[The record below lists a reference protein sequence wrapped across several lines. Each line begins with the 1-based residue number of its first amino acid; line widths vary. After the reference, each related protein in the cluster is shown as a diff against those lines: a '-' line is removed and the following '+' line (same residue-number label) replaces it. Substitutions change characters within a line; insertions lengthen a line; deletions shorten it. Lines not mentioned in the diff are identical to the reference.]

1 MQKINND
8 KLWKNIRFITGVL
21 SWENNHDHCDVIRK
35 EDEDKNIVICF
46 VYYERGLIYNKIKYI
61 IPKSVVPSIPEMTI
75 AELTDLALGLA
86 KEPKVLKI
94 E

>member
-1 MQKINND
+1 MNED
-8 KLWKNIRFITGVL
+8 KLWKNIRFITGVI

-35 EDEDKNIVICF
+35 EDKNKNIVICF

-61 IPKSVVPSIPEMTI
+61 IPRGKVKTIPDMTI
-75 AELTDLALGLA
+75 TELTDIAMELA
-86 KEPKVLKI
+86 KSPKVLKI